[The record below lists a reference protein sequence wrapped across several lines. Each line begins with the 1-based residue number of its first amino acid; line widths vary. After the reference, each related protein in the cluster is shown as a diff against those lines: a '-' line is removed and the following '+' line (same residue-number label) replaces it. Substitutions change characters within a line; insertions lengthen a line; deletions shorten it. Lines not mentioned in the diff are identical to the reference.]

1 MMADTSFK
9 IPTECSADEARRFAE
24 KGVVQTRDAFEKLN
38 AAAKNA
44 FGAFDASASIVA
56 KGFSEYKAKAF
67 EAFQANS
74 ALTFEYFD
82 ALTGTKTL
90 SEAVALAPA
99 HASKQFQALKDQTN
113 DLSSLAQKIAQESAE
128 PLKAVICKTFQPLA

>member
-1 MMADTSFK
+1 MSDASFK
-9 IPTECSADEARRFAE
+9 IPTEFSAGEARKIAE
-24 KGVVQTRDAFEKLN
+24 KGVAQTREAFEKLN

-44 FGAFDASASIVA
+44 FGAFDASATIVA
-56 KGFSEYKAKAF
+56 TGFSEFKSKAF

-82 ALTGTKTL
+82 ALAGTRTL
-90 SEAVALAPA
+90 SAAAALAPA
-99 HASKQFQALKDQTN
+99 HASKQFQALKDQTT

-128 PLKAVICKTFQPLA
+128 PLKAVIGKTFQPLA